1 MHRVSVLLLLLSS
14 FCFATEFQV
23 PFHTIVQRSDRIVQ
37 GRVLSMSCHAG
48 TNQYGDQLIYTDISI
63 RTDQALKGERTN
75 MLLTIEGGTANGITL
90 KVSDVPTFKVGEEVV
105 VFAKKQ
111 AAGYLLSFGSQA
123 KYTIKNDGMIRENGM
138 SYRNFTK
145 SIMENMRSEQ

>member
-1 MHRVSVLLLLLSS
+1 MRKLSVLLLLFSS
-14 FCFATEFQV
+14 LCFAAEFRVTMHDLIQG
-23 PFHTIVQRSDRIVQ
+23 SDRILQ

-63 RTDQALKGERTN
+63 RADQALKGERTN

-111 AAGYLLSFGSQA
+111 TAGYFLSFGSQA
-123 KYTIKNDGMIRENGM
+123 KYTIKNDGRIRENGL
-138 SYRNFTK
+138 SYRDFTK
-145 SIMENMRSEQ
+145 SIMANMRSEQ